1 MTDEPQYAKFW
12 DRFGAYFLD
21 AIIVGLISYGMNY
34 LNFTSLK
41 SFYLYLPIA
50 LIAILYKP
58 YMESR
63 YQATLGKMA
72 LNLKV
77 TDANFKQIDFEKSL
91 LRSLIVMIP
100 ALIYIPVQYLAFGN
114 PSLMA
119 IDGFW
124 QFSLG
129 VTQTYPAMGT
139 FNTIFSMIFLVDLIM
154 LLTDGSKRQRSLK
167 DRMAKTYVL
176 KKNQLI

>member
-1 MTDEPQYAKFW
+1 MTEEPQYAKFW
-12 DRFGAYFLD
+12 DRFGAYILD
-21 AIIVGLISYGMNY
+21 ALIVGLISYGINY
-34 LNFTSLK
+34 LNFLSLK
-41 SFYLYLPIA
+41 SFYVYLPIA
-50 LIAILYKP
+50 LIVILYKP

-77 TDANFKQIDFEKSL
+77 TDLNYNQIDFEKSL

-100 ALIYIPVQYLAFGN
+100 ALIYIPVQYLAFDN

-124 QFSLG
+124 DFSKG
-129 VTQTYPAMGT
+129 VAETYPTMGT
-139 FNTIFSMIFLVDLIM
+139 FNSIFSLVFLVDLIM
-154 LLTDGSKRQRSLK
+154 LLADSSKRQRSLK

-176 KKNQLI
+176 KK